1 MVTGV
6 GSQCYLSAATP
17 LVLVLFID
25 KLLIFI
31 MIDSNHRTDNRAE
44 AWHKLH

>member
-31 MIDSNHRTDNRAE
+31 IIERHIRPDNCN
-44 AWHKLH
+44 KPC